1 MKKMPYSG
9 MIYRKLQEL
18 YKKSPKI
25 HPDSPKTFYHLFFII
40 LLPFSPLLFLL
51 FSLCYTHTH
60 THLFSLAFENKMQ
73 ECFLKTWFSY
83 QTH

>member
-40 LLPFSPLLFLL
+40 LLPFMPHFPFSPAKELGLFREL
-51 FSLCYTHTH
+51 FIPSWRI
-60 THLFSLAFENKMQ
+60 AG
-73 ECFLKTWFSY
+73 
-83 QTH
+83 

>member
-51 FSLCYTHTH
+51 FSLSLPP
-60 THLFSLAFENKMQ
+60 LFQHFQGLTFISCHQDHMKA
-73 ECFLKTWFSY
+73 Y
-83 QTH
+83 